1 LVLINQFQTEGVTM
15 KYTDY
20 ELTFP
25 KPDLLV
31 NRKDLDF
38 FLFDWLKI
46 DAEDKTSP
54 PRSLMDRS
62 EVSALLDKAST
73 IAREKMLPF
82 AATIDE
88 NQPKLEDGKVFI
100 TPEVK
105 EILQTLIKEG
115 FWSLFA
121 RTGKYK
127 NRYSE
132 TVESAL
138 LTIFS
143 SSEVSST
150 SYLGL
155 ALGAARLV
163 DSFCSPELKEKYLQP
178 MYEGRFF
185 GTMVL
190 SETEHGSTL
199 SHIQTTADPQN
210 DGTYHIKGEKTWI
223 SAGDHDLSEN
233 NIHMVLARTPDAPEG
248 IRGISLF
255 LVPKYPVN
263 DDHSLG
269 ERNGYDIVR
278 INPKMGARSYVNN
291 LMRFGDTKPC
301 LGYLVG
307 QENMGLA
314 YMFQM
319 MNESRIAVGQGA
331 AVMGYAGYQY
341 AVAYAKWRVQGKAM
355 TAKKGDPPTPII
367 NHPDIRRMLLM
378 QKCYAE
384 GSLALCMYASNIHDK
399 LMNAGTDEERNDLY
413 NYYEFLTPIVKSYP
427 SEWGL
432 EANKLAIQVLG
443 GAGYVRLHP
452 TECFYRNNR
461 INAIHEGTHGVQAVD
476 LLGRKIARSDG
487 IELRILSAQ
496 IDKTCLQAEKIS
508 ELRGLGAE
516 LMRRLHQVLD
526 VTEQLLEINRNG
538 DRVKFLA
545 DSTAYLD
552 MMGHLLVGWLWLDMS
567 VAASQKLNG
576 DSKDAD
582 PDFLNGKIHACQF
595 YFEREIPKIDGWI
608 SSLLSEKSVLL
619 DIKENGF

>member
-1 LVLINQFQTEGVTM
+1 MT
-15 KYTDY
+15 YTDY

-46 DAEDKTSP
+46 DSKDQTSP
-54 PRSLMDRS
+54 PRSLMDKA
-62 EVSALLDKAST
+62 EVSALLDKASA
-73 IAREKMLPF
+73 IAREKMVPF
-82 AATIDE
+82 AAAIDE
-88 NQPKLEDGKVFI
+88 NQPRLEDGNIYI

-105 EILQTLIKEG
+105 EILQTLIEED

-127 NRYSE
+127 GRFSE
-132 TVESAL
+132 AVECAL

-143 SSEVSST
+143 SSEVSSV

-155 ALGAARLV
+155 ALAAARLV

-178 MYEGRFF
+178 MYDGRFF

-199 SHIQTTADPQN
+199 SHIQTTADLQA
-210 DGTYHIKGEKTWI
+210 DGSYHIKGEKTWI

-255 LVPKYPVN
+255 LVPKFPVN
-263 DDHSLG
+263 DDHSLD

-291 LMRFGDTKPC
+291 LMRFGDTSPC

-307 QENMGLA
+307 QENHGLA

-319 MNESRIAVGQGA
+319 MNESRISVGQGA
-331 AVMGYAGYQY
+331 AVTGYAGYQY
-341 AVAYAKWRVQGKAM
+341 SLAYAKWRVQGKSM
-355 TAKKGDPPTPII
+355 TAGKGDPQAPII

-378 QKCYAE
+378 QKCYVE
-384 GSLALCMYASNIHDK
+384 GSMALCMYASDIHDK
-399 LMNAGTDEERNDLY
+399 LLHAETDEERNNLF

-427 SEWGL
+427 SEWSL

-452 TECFYRNNR
+452 VECFYRNNR

-487 IELRILSAQ
+487 KELNILTAQ
-496 IDKTCLQAEKIS
+496 IKKTCQKAEDM
-508 ELRGLGAE
+508 AE
-516 LMRRLHQVLD
+516 VGDLSRDLSRRLDQVLN
-526 VTEQLLEINRNG
+526 VTEELLEINRNG
-538 DRVKFLA
+538 NRVQFLA
-545 DSTAYLD
+545 DSTAFLD
-552 MMGHLLVGWLWLDMS
+552 MMGHLIVGWLWLDMS
-567 VAASQKLNG
+567 VTAIQKLNG
-576 DSKDAD
+576 QSDDVD
-582 PDFLNGKIHACQF
+582 IDFLNGKRHACQF
-595 YFEREIPKIDGWI
+595 YFERELPKIDGWI
-608 SSLLSEKSVLL
+608 NSLLSEKSVLL
-619 DIKENGF
+619 DINENGF